1 MDGDSV
7 LTVVFFSVISGLLGY
22 MALTHANELSV
33 VISLLCAF
41 ISASTGIWL
50 SRRIHMA
57 SLVDKTTSSGK
68 KQHIALKD
76 NRHIA
81 VKSMEIFAQSSLM
94 AVFMV
99 TFALSAIM
107 WTFSTEELSDPN
119 PQTTRFYECQDGEV
133 IWWESAGNG
142 TGCTDGSDLSV
153 SEEEWCGIEDCDNLE
168 LRLERYT
175 DRLGDVA
182 RNGFPLLLTA
192 AVVPLVGMMYVPL
205 YVLKH
210 NPAMLEHQSL
220 WVRRF
225 ANRVIGTGALAF
237 LVQQSWEVG
246 TALDA
251 TEPFTFGL
259 EYFRSMLDWVTWMS
273 GGILLFSSIV
283 TWDFYSKYNRRI
295 RFLDH
300 VGKFQWYE
308 FRTSF
313 DGALELVV
321 YEDIMPS
328 IDESPTLEDTNST
341 DSDEGIVLAH
351 LSTLETMQTELNM
364 IQPSTEEE

>member
-153 SEEEWCGIEDCDNLE
+153 SEEEWCGIDECDNLE

-220 WVRRF
+220 WGSEVCKQSDWNRRASVSCPTILGSRNSTRRF
-225 ANRVIGTGALAF
+225 KSVHLRV
-237 LVQQSWEVG
+237 
-246 TALDA
+246 
-251 TEPFTFGL
+251 
-259 EYFRSMLDWVTWMS
+259 
-273 GGILLFSSIV
+273 GILQVHVRLGDVDVWGSPPVRLHRHLGFLFEV
-283 TWDFYSKYNRRI
+283 
-295 RFLDH
+295 
-300 VGKFQWYE
+300 
-308 FRTSF
+308 
-313 DGALELVV
+313 
-321 YEDIMPS
+321 
-328 IDESPTLEDTNST
+328 
-341 DSDEGIVLAH
+341 
-351 LSTLETMQTELNM
+351 
-364 IQPSTEEE
+364 

>member
-1 MDGDSV
+1 MNGDSV
-7 LTVVFFSVISGLLGY
+7 FTVVFFSVISGLLCY
-22 MALTHANELSV
+22 MTLTHVNEPSV

-41 ISASTGIWL
+41 IAASTGIWL

-68 KQHIALKD
+68 KRHIALKD
-76 NRHIA
+76 NRHIG

-107 WTFSTEELSDPN
+107 WTFSTEELSEPDPR
-119 PQTTRFYECQDGEV
+119 TTIFYECQDGEI
-133 IWWESAGNG
+133 IWWENAGNG
-142 TGCTDGSDLSV
+142 TGCADGSDLSV
-153 SEEEWCGIEDCDNLE
+153 SEEEQCGIEACDNLD

-175 DRLGDVA
+175 ERLSDVA
-182 RNGFPLLLTA
+182 RNGFPLLLTV

-210 NPAMLEHQSL
+210 DPAMLEHQSL

-225 ANRVIGTGALAF
+225 ANRVIGTGAIAF

-251 TEPFTFGL
+251 TNPFTFGL
-259 EYFRSMLDWVTWMS
+259 DYFWSMIDWLTWMS
-273 GGILLFSSIV
+273 GGILLFASIV
-283 TWDFYSKYNRRI
+283 TWDFSSKYDRRI

-300 VGKFQWYE
+300 VGKFRWYE
-308 FRTSF
+308 FRTAF

-328 IDESPTLEDTNST
+328 TDESSTSEGDNSMT
-341 DSDEGIVLAH
+341 SDEGKIIAH
-351 LSTLETMQTELNM
+351 MSTIEPTHNDLTLT
-364 IQPSTEEE
+364 QPSVEEE